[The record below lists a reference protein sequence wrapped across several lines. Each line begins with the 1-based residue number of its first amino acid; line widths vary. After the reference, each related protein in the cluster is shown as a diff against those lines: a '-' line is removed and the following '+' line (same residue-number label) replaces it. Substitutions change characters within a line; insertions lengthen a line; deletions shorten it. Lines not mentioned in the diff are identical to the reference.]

1 MNILETDNLYRV
13 EKKDLKKLEELLT
26 ECFAKDPLYE
36 KLIPDD
42 EVRRRLLPELFKCDL
57 EEFFQTCEIYA
68 DSEQLN
74 GIVVV
79 SDETEAYHA
88 LKDYIEDLI
97 ASLKTDHFLIKED
110 NSLKTLWNFIVGKDY
125 LNSKWTDDI
134 HEDKR
139 LHVIYL
145 AVRPSM
151 QHHGIS
157 SILMNEVLSYAD
169 ENGLIVS
176 LETHNEKNVELY
188 KHFGFSLF
196 EIIEKHF
203 NLKQYCMV
211 RQKALRKACKESEWA

>member
-1 MNILETDNLYRV
+1 METDNLYRV

-110 NSLKTLWNFIVGKDY
+110 SL
-125 LNSKWTDDI
+125 
-134 HEDKR
+134 
-139 LHVIYL
+139 
-145 AVRPSM
+145 
-151 QHHGIS
+151 
-157 SILMNEVLSYAD
+157 
-169 ENGLIVS
+169 
-176 LETHNEKNVELY
+176 
-188 KHFGFSLF
+188 
-196 EIIEKHF
+196 
-203 NLKQYCMV
+203 
-211 RQKALRKACKESEWA
+211 